1 MALNTLPTLG
11 ASCSMV
17 LRSRSLLFAFAGL
30 VGTGNSIV
38 IRSSVCAILVRLRA
52 DRMSE
57 GLLSRWHLVTKL
69 LGLPQKGDSG
79 LLPTVTSIT
88 YSNGLLRYKGSNL
101 IISGITIA
109 SGNTANFAQTHNCPI
124 GGAGLSVNASCIAS
138 VTFTPTRRNLR
149 TSALRIT
156 DNVPNSPQSVAL

>member
-1 MALNTLPTLG
+1 M
-11 ASCSMV
+11 
-17 LRSRSLLFAFAGL
+17 
-30 VGTGNSIV
+30 
-38 IRSSVCAILVRLRA
+38 
-52 DRMSE
+52 
-57 GLLSRWHLVTKL
+57 
-69 LGLPQKGDSG
+69 
-79 LLPTVTSIT
+79 TSIT

-156 DNVPNSPQSVAL
+156 DNAPNSPQSVAL

>member
-88 YSNGLLRYKGSNL
+88 YSNGLLRYKGIKPDHL
-101 IISGITIA
+101 RHHHRQREHGKLRA
-109 SGNTANFAQTHNCPI
+109 DPQ
-124 GGAGLSVNASCIAS
+124 LSDWWRGS
-138 VTFTPTRRNLR
+138 FG
-149 TSALRIT
+149 
-156 DNVPNSPQSVAL
+156 

>member
-1 MALNTLPTLG
+1 M
-11 ASCSMV
+11 
-17 LRSRSLLFAFAGL
+17 
-30 VGTGNSIV
+30 
-38 IRSSVCAILVRLRA
+38 
-52 DRMSE
+52 
-57 GLLSRWHLVTKL
+57 
-69 LGLPQKGDSG
+69 
-79 LLPTVTSIT
+79 TSIT

-124 GGAGLSVNASCIAS
+124 GGAGFAVNASCIAS

-156 DNVPNSPQSVAL
+156 DNAPNSPQSVAL